1 VSKAKWNLDLCGI
14 ATFAEMCSVSYD
26 EAAQWAE
33 DGTVPSLQV
42 GCFRMINLAR
52 FRADLERGKATFD
65 AGTTAMNSARATL
78 DAQSALRYPRKK
90 GD

>member
-1 VSKAKWNLDLCGI
+1 MSKEKWNLDLCGI

-33 DGTVPSLQV
+33 DGTVPRIQM

-52 FRADLERGKATFD
+52 FRDDLERGKASRSWVGSTP
-65 AGTTAMNSARATL
+65 TAFRQFSSL
-78 DAQSALRYPRKK
+78 
-90 GD
+90 